1 MKIKK
6 NDTIKIIAGKDKNKS
21 GKVMKVFPK
30 ESKILIDG
38 LNVFKKH
45 VKPKK
50 QGEKGQTIS
59 ISRPLNVSNVML
71 VCTSCGKTARVGYR
85 FEGEKKVRICKKCK
99 ANI

>member
-1 MKIKK
+1 MKIHK
-6 NDTIKIIAGKDKNKS
+6 NDTIKIITGKDKNKS
-21 GKVMKVFPK
+21 GKVIKVFPK

-71 VCTSCGKTARVGYR
+71 ICASCGKAARVGYR